1 MTVRDR
7 PALGHSGNRTK
18 GEPSAY
24 ENEAGR
30 VTGPAPDWAAGLAG
44 SPDALP
50 PGRFILRDG
59 TERSAEEADEADDCV
74 MWHSDEPVDDIVRW
88 WGAAQERQDETGL
101 RPVFV
106 GWPDSGPAPGA
117 SADADAI
124 DGEDWLATSW
134 EEYRQTR
141 YKPRYD
147 PGPPYESWP
156 GLAPAPARIPD
167 PEAAARRA
175 VADTCPRLPQGRQH
189 LGLVAAARSA
199 DIPAVAGWPGSA
211 NHIRPAALSAVL
223 RTWEDRF
230 GARVLGMTGSMLY
243 VSVAAPPTGPEQ
255 SVHMALEHLLLCPA
269 NIYQSFSETFPRYAV
284 RLRDEPVW
292 SFWWD

>member
-30 VTGPAPDWAAGLAG
+30 VTGSAPDWAAGLAG
-44 SPDALP
+44 LPDTLP
-50 PGRFILRDG
+50 PGRFVLRDG
-59 TERSAEEADEADDCV
+59 TERSAEEGGDSV
-74 MWHSDEPVDDIVRW
+74 MWLSDEPVDGIVHW
-88 WGAAQERQDETGL
+88 WGAVQERQQETGL

-106 GWPDSGPAPGA
+106 GWPDSGPAPCE
-117 SADADAI
+117 SADVDAI
-124 DGEDWLATSW
+124 DGEEWLATSW
-134 EEYRQTR
+134 EQYRRSRRRPQ
-141 YKPRYD
+141 YD

-167 PEAAARRA
+167 AETAARRA

-199 DIPAVAGWPGSA
+199 DIPALTGWPGSA
-211 NHIRPAALSAVL
+211 RHLRPAELSAVL

-255 SVHMALEHLLLCPA
+255 SVHVALEHLLLCPA

-284 RLRDEPVW
+284 RLRDESVW